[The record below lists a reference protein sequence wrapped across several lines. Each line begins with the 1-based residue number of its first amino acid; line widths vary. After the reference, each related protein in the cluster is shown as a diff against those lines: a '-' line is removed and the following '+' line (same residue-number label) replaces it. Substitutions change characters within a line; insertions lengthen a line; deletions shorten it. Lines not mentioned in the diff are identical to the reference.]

1 MSKTQKLTISIFH
14 WSEYINLG
22 ILFLFYDVI
31 DHTFMYIYAVVL
43 FVTGTLKIIARIKE
57 TPFFI
62 EIEDYLHDCS
72 LISFIV
78 FLSEFSLIFLT
89 YTQVSVKLP
98 FIITFAGIG
107 LGAVLLMCGKNIKIS
122 FVKLMLIITLIATIG
137 SLILH
142 KFSISTELIKLSFI
156 LSLIFLFD
164 HRESYIG
171 GLILLLASCVL
182 LILNHES
189 GSCFILL
196 LGYDVFCF
204 TSDNKKVRKIALII
218 TIAVIIVWGLIFF
231 TPLYDLIEILID
243 TIFSDR
249 PGIRTSLH
257 NIMNRIFFHYSTT
270 DQLPLLHSLIN
281 GQSMITKLTCTFSPS
296 PFTEIVKFETGES
309 TSSADYLFSLLLF
322 FLGPIA
328 GIILSGLS
336 VFFYS
341 SSIMNNIES
350 EYRIIPIILLSQTMI
365 HICGNM
371 MLLPFTGIPYPFL
384 SHGSSNLMISFLLVF
399 LLTYYEMKGES

>member
-1 MSKTQKLTISIFH
+1 MGKTQKLTISLFH

-31 DHTFMYIYAVVL
+31 DHTFLYIYGAVL
-43 FVTGTLKIIARIKE
+43 FAVGTLKIVARIKE

-62 EIEDYLHDCS
+62 EIEDRLNDCS
-72 LISFIV
+72 LISFVV

-98 FIITFAGIG
+98 FIITFAGMV
-107 LGAVLLMCGKNIKIS
+107 LGTLLLLYVENIKIS
-122 FVKLMLIITLIATIG
+122 FVKLMLIITLIATLG

-142 KFSISTELIKLSFI
+142 KFNISTELIKLSFI

-171 GLILLLASCVL
+171 GLILLLASCAL

-204 TSDNKKVRKIALII
+204 TSDNKKVQKIALII
-218 TIAVIIVWGLIFF
+218 TLAVIAVWAIVFF
-231 TPLYDLIEILID
+231 TPLYDLIEELID
-243 TIFSDR
+243 TAFSNR
-249 PGIRTSLH
+249 PLIRSSLH

-270 DQLPLLHSLIN
+270 DQLSLLHSLIN
-281 GQSMITKLTCTFSPS
+281 GRSMITKLTCTFSPS

-309 TSSADYLFSLLLF
+309 TSSADYFFSLILF

-336 VFFYS
+336 VLFYS
-341 SSIMNNIES
+341 NSIRKSIES

-365 HICGNM
+365 HIGGNM

-384 SHGSSNLMISFLLVF
+384 SHGSSNLVISFLLIF